1 MILCC
6 GESLIDMLPRAQPDG
21 SSAFLPVSG
30 GAVFNTA
37 IALGRLGEETGFFCG
52 ISTDM
57 FGEKLI
63 ETLRQSNVDHSLC
76 VRSPRPTTLAFVT
89 LVNGQ
94 AKYAF
99 YDENTSLRMMSVAD
113 LPAMPTIRAAQ
124 FGAISLIA
132 EPCGTAYEALATQ
145 LHANGQSVIALDPNI
160 RPGFVTDENAYRAR
174 LERMLGLADIIKVSD
189 EDLAWLAPGESF
201 EAAAQGWITGG
212 ASIVVLTR
220 GSDGAIAI
228 SRSDACE
235 TGAPKTQVVDTVGAG
250 DTFNAGLLSGL
261 RRANVL
267 DRQSLANIK
276 SETLVSAMELAARAA
291 AVTVSRAGANPPFAS
306 EIGL

>member
-6 GESLIDMLPRAQPDG
+6 GESLIDMLPRVLPDG
-21 SSAFLPVSG
+21 GNAFLPVSG

-52 ISTDM
+52 VSTDM

-63 ETLRQSNVDHSLC
+63 ETLQQSHVDHSLC
-76 VRSPRPTTLAFVT
+76 VRSGRPTTLAFVT

-99 YDENTSLRMMSVAD
+99 YDENTALRMVEIRD
-113 LPAMPTIRAAQ
+113 LPVMPKVQAAQ

-132 EPCGTAYEALATQ
+132 EPCGTAYEALANR
-145 LHANGQSVIALDPNI
+145 LHATGETVIALDPNV
-160 RPGFVTDENAYRAR
+160 RPGFVKDEAAYRDR
-174 LERMLGLADIIKVSD
+174 LGRMLAIADIIKVSD
-189 EDLAWLAPGESF
+189 EDLAWLVPGQSF
-201 EAAAQGWITGG
+201 ESVAGRWIAGG

-220 GSDGAIAI
+220 GSDGAVAVT
-228 SRSDACE
+228 ATGAVE
-235 TGAPKTQVVDTVGAG
+235 TGAPKTSVVDTVGAG

-267 DRQSLANIK
+267 DRQSLAGIDSN
-276 SETLVSAMELAARAA
+276 TLLRAMELAARAA
-291 AVTVSRAGANPPFAS
+291 AITVSRAGANPPFAS
-306 EIGL
+306 ELGL